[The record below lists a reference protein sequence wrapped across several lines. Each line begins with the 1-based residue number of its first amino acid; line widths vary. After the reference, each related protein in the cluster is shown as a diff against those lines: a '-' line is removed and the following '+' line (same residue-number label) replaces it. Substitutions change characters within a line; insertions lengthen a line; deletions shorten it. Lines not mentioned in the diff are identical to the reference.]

1 MGFDDWVTRVTHI
14 VGQLKF
20 CFCFC
25 LNNPILKRPKGILVK
40 LYSMSAAPVG
50 WGEFY
55 FARRSPT
62 DEVPPR
68 YVCCGHKPRR
78 DRRQCAT
85 HSADLTAPLI
95 KNQSGFWPN
104 QPPFPIVVI
113 DIRRVPNPVPW
124 AVPWLCAYFPCACA
138 RAPRLG
144 AYCSH
149 TPGSAIWAFPLFCGE
164 RGKK

>member
-1 MGFDDWVTRVTHI
+1 MSLIFLKLARPRTKKEAA
-14 VGQLKF
+14 GQ
-20 CFCFC
+20 
-25 LNNPILKRPKGILVK
+25 ID
-40 LYSMSAAPVG
+40 YTSAAPVG

-62 DEVPPR
+62 DEAPPR

-124 AVPWLCAYFPCACA
+124 AVPWLCAYWPCACA

-149 TPGSAIWAFPLFCGE
+149 TPGGAIWAFPLFCGE
-164 RGKK
+164 RGKKRVLLVFKRVSPAPTF